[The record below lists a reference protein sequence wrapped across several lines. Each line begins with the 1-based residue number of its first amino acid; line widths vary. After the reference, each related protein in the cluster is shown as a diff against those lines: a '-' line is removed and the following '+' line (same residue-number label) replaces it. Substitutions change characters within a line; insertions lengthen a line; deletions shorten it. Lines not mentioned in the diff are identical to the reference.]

1 MATSFNELEL
11 RSALIEALKK
21 EGIVEPTKVQAKA
34 IPLILENKDVIA
46 QSQTG
51 SGKTLA
57 YLLPLFEKIAQD
69 KRENQVI
76 VLAPTHELV
85 MQIDKQIKL
94 LSENSGMTI
103 SSAAIIGEANIN
115 NQIEKLKQKPHIIVG
130 SAGRVL
136 ELIKK
141 KKISAHTVK
150 SIVIDEGDR
159 LLDQNNIT
167 IVKDII
173 KTTLKDRQLMLFSAT
188 VNDKTLKIAEEL
200 MKTPEILKIEEEN
213 LINPNI
219 KHIYFQCEQ
228 RSKVDMLRKLIASI
242 KPKSALVFINKSDEV
257 EILTS
262 KLRYHSI
269 NAYSLLGNASK
280 EDRKNAL
287 EGFRLGKIQLLIAS
301 DIAARGLDIKGVTH
315 VFNLDLPE
323 DPQQYLHRS
332 GRTGRAGKS
341 GIAISIVTEKELT
354 YIKKYER
361 DFNIK
366 IEAKEVY
373 GGVIIDK
380 GSERPVI
387 KNNFSNKSFS
397 KGKKKF

>member
-11 RSALIEALKK
+11 RSALVEALKK
-21 EGIVEPTKVQAKA
+21 EGIIEPTEVQAKT

-57 YLLPLFEKIAQD
+57 YLLPLFEKIFQD

-85 MQIDKQIKL
+85 MQIDKQISL
-94 LSENSGMTI
+94 LSQNSGMDI
-103 SSAAIIGEANIN
+103 NSAPIIGEANIN

-159 LLDQNNIT
+159 LLDQNNIA

-188 VNDKTLKIAEEL
+188 VNDKTLKVAEEL
-200 MKTPEILKIEEEN
+200 MKTPEVLKIEEEN

-228 RSKVDMLRKLIASI
+228 RSKVEVLRKLIASI

-257 EILTS
+257 EVLTS
-262 KLRYHSI
+262 KLRYHNI

-323 DPQQYLHRS
+323 DPQQYLHRA

-341 GIAISIVTEKELT
+341 GTAISIVTEKELAS
-354 YIKKYER
+354 IKKYER

-366 IEAKEVY
+366 IETKEIY
-373 GGVIIDK
+373 GGKILDK
-380 GSERPVI
+380 GAPKPII
-387 KNNFSNKSFS
+387 KNNFSNKNFS